1 MSDFF
6 FQVKLPYPP
15 SANRNWGYGAR
26 NVYLQKGVRQF
37 REAVAWRLVE
47 ARAKDVPKC
56 KFYGVEVVLFPADN
70 RLRDDDNGIKPL
82 WDAITKS
89 GQLWNDDS
97 QVIEHRVRRGLPAE
111 EPFIVLSVWSA
122 DEIILPD
129 PDYYGGKRRTYKRK
143 PKTR

>member
-47 ARAKDVPKC
+47 ARAKDFPKC
-56 KFYGVEVVLFPADN
+56 ERYAVTVFLFAGDK
-70 RLRDDDNGIKPL
+70 RKRDDDNGIKPL

-89 GQLWNDDS
+89 GQLWDDDS
-97 QVIEHRVRRGLPAE
+97 QIIDHRVIRGLPAE
-111 EPFIVLSVWSA
+111 EPFIFLRIEDASDW
-122 DEIILPD
+122 ELPT
-129 PDYYGGKRRTYKRK
+129 PAAFGGKERTYKRK